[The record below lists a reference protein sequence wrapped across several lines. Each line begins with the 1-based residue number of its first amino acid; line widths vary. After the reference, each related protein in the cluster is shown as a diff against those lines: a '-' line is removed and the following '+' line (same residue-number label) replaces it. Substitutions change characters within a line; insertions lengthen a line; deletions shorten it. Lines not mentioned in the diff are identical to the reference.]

1 MSVFHRLRLPEDTVK
16 AVRLLR
22 VNGLIVVHDEFTE
35 DMAAQDG
42 ADASKF
48 CAPGNGVPKNS
59 YIVQLIGEDVVSIIS
74 RTMRGGKVAHNFECV
89 VTRAGTLLTGSVDT
103 GAYGEEPMDQEF
115 IDELF
120 SNPPPRWDFLERG
133 QYEESESE

>member
-1 MSVFHRLRLPEDTVK
+1 MSVFERLRLPENTVS

-22 VNGLIVVHDEFTE
+22 VNGLVVVHDEFTE
-35 DMAAQDG
+35 ELAAEEG
-42 ADASKF
+42 ADPSKF

-59 YIVQLIGEDVVSIIS
+59 YVVRLIGEDVLSVIS
-74 RTMRGGKVAHNFECV
+74 RTMRGGKVAHNFECM
-89 VTRAGTLLTGSVDT
+89 VTRAGTLLNGSVDD
-103 GAYGEEPMDQEF
+103 GAYGQYPMDQEF

-120 SNPPPRWDFLERG
+120 NNPPPRWDFVERG